1 MSEEF
6 LSYEEAPSQNYNKID
21 NIKVFVGCNIKS
33 LYDEKRIVIKQ
44 ELNPVRIDH
53 CGRNLFGVI
62 FEPIKKHLFLLKF
75 LLDVDSLDLYSY
87 NKFLSEN
94 GLSCDENFAYF
105 GKKIYPIDSKHILD
119 YMPNFKYNDFFV
131 DDPNVPVYENI
142 KSVNM
147 FFLTPE

>member
-1 MSEEF
+1 MEQSRK
-6 LSYEEAPSQNYNKID
+6 NYIED
-21 NIKVFVGCNIKS
+21 CNIKS

-87 NKFLSEN
+87 NKFLSEIF
-94 GLSCDENFAYF
+94 S
-105 GKKIYPIDSKHILD
+105 
-119 YMPNFKYNDFFV
+119 PN
-131 DDPNVPVYENI
+131 E
-142 KSVNM
+142 
-147 FFLTPE
+147 L